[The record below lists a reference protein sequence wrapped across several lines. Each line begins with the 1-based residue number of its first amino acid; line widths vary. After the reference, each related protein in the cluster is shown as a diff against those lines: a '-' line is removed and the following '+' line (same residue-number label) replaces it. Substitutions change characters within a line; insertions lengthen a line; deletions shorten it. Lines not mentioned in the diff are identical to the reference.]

1 MAEVASNQSI
11 AKLDCGHD
19 QSDVFYIHKCSKTF
33 CDECMQE
40 NRLSVLWNIELVETD
55 YLKVIDKKRCEDTS
69 ICNREAIYRC
79 SCGNKDFCEIHL
91 IKYHDLVVHQKIC
104 LATMLDSD
112 SNAEPC
118 SKCEYFKAKFMNQ
131 TTNEFFCAP
140 CKNDDNSSN
149 FVEIEQD
156 NNRDITENL
165 KIYCV
170 DVKKRLDLLNEKLNE
185 YTIEI
190 ENEKAEFNKGIG
202 HMRSK
207 LKCYLSANTV
217 KIDSLRAEVDKVK
230 KFSNLLNRND
240 KFGIINLIKSKKLNY
255 KLADSKLKLWVEE
268 IAQSYVIPELT
279 KSGVNW
285 AKESERAFHEL
296 VPGPRNW
303 NLNHGPFFPDNLL
316 ELTYD
321 LIKDIDSHRNSCID
335 ASCYCEQNSLKKKFH
350 GLKTKG
356 KLSQNNLDY
365 LLDCW
370 YIDGGYVT
378 LLTET
383 GKRVLNQSDFLIA
396 RVCFEEAHRIS
407 PTNWI
412 VLDTLMG
419 LYFVLD
425 DYRNCLKLAIEGLT
439 ADRNYF
445 KARVLIS
452 EILKIK
458 PTLKPE
464 IPVGLDYL
472 LDCSSASVMTRKSKI
487 LYELKKT
494 KHLCDGQK
502 KTESQQENVR
512 KSLQLDLNT
521 ETLSSLQSLISA
533 LIMVSSEI
541 EKQQLNYRTVI
552 TLKITD
558 NPLSNP
564 LVSNGSISSKENQ
577 NHKRKS
583 QGHDPSA
590 KRRPVQD
597 SQSID
602 LTAEN
607 MYKTIFSMFPE
618 NILAREIV
626 QEDELEAQT
635 QNEAQVEHLILTR
648 YRSKQ
653 IPFDSKGK
661 QIYRLI
667 TDLLYEIANETTA
680 IKLPSNFMDLYRIY
694 RKWNKLPTPLTCS
707 IENISVNKTKL
718 ILKANEVQFNQS
730 EAIFLTESIP
740 YLRDLFDTNDYD
752 NFFVRLLIL
761 RGIKESKVD
770 YLLKANQVFEKSN
783 LKSVQAANQTV
794 YTSFSVRS
802 IINKMNENNLDTLL
816 DQHKLEETVELL
828 ASKSE
833 FSEQEEEYLC
843 QAIQSSKRWKRGI
856 EMIARTEQ
864 LTDRLLKLLLS
875 CLKNSDGTS
884 IDRELAIKLLKLGTR
899 NYNVM
904 AWICI
909 LQTFIIE
916 MRLGN
921 TDGKKIADLI
931 NLVHDYLGN
940 KESCCDSNG
949 EFLSLALDYLICQ
962 YSRNKE
968 KLILSCLGCF
978 YKQLKCSFLSAHQGA
993 GVSLHW
999 KDIRTIYNHFIPKT
1013 LPTFDSETSK
1023 SISANVEELLRN
1035 LLPLVPENLN
1045 PERFSNSFKEFI
1057 DHGKSIEPPS
1067 IIPKNHV
1074 TQDLYYYL
1082 ADYYLKN
1089 KEFKKAV
1096 QFYILDLILNRNRFD
1111 SWAGCALAITSQ
1123 IDQYSSTNGR
1133 VFYSS
1138 THQVLLLGKKAFRC
1152 FNEATRLKESESK
1165 VSFEYGK
1172 FAYNIASYISRVIK
1186 FGPVLENSQKEKMK
1200 EKRKRFLEKAKVCFE
1215 RGTNNN
1221 LPASDEI
1228 YFTYY
1233 FLGKI
1238 AERSNILQAL
1248 RYYKLSMS
1256 HPFSSEATAGID
1268 NVNSIILIH
1277 RFGIEINYR
1286 IHACVLKH
1294 ILEHEN
1300 LSTQILSQIL
1310 VFLTGAEESTFF
1322 GSLPES
1328 EETAED
1334 AENVVLE
1341 SEAQLLY
1348 EKIRKMCVGQ
1358 MSRILRRYPNH
1369 CKSLYRIAHH
1379 FLKDP
1384 LFALEIL
1391 TKSFQSTTRP
1401 ESSTASGTEGNA
1413 SANFSS
1419 IRDFFDP
1426 TKCDYF
1432 IFRGIQKTS
1441 NNFIDRP
1448 GSFCT
1453 HIRRLTNLLID
1464 VIKLRDSITSG
1475 GTKQLL
1481 NIAIFLDSSVCSNK
1495 EYLPETD
1502 RENLGKK
1509 ALEHC
1514 FSIYESK
1521 IVEATGNR
1529 NNLERIAAELR
1540 GICNEL
1546 MKYPI
1551 YEQSTKQF
1559 LEKHRNLLNVL
1570 QFINH

>member
-1 MAEVASNQSI
+1 MAEVTSNRSI

-19 QSDVFYIHKCSKTF
+19 QSDVFYIHKCLKTF
-33 CDECMQE
+33 CDECRQE
-40 NRLSVLWNIELVETD
+40 NRLSVLWNIELVKTD
-55 YLKVIDKKRCEDTS
+55 YLKAIDRKRCVGTS
-69 ICNREAIYRC
+69 ICNNQAIYRC
-79 SCGNKDFCEIHL
+79 SCGNKDFCWIHL
-91 IKYHDLVVHQKIC
+91 HEYHVLVLPQKRC
-104 LATMLDSD
+104 LPTMLDSD
-112 SNAEPC
+112 TNAEPC
-118 SKCEYFKAKFMNQ
+118 SKCEHFIAKFMDQ
-131 TTNEFFCAP
+131 TTNELFCES
-140 CKNDDNSSN
+140 CKNDNNSSN
-149 FVEIEQD
+149 FVEIDLD
-156 NNRDITENL
+156 NNRNITENL
-165 KIYCV
+165 KIYCA
-170 DVKKRLDLLNEKLNE
+170 DVQKRLDLLNTKLNE

-202 HMRSK
+202 HMRSE
-207 LKCYLSANTV
+207 LKCYLSANKV

-230 KFSNLLNRND
+230 QFLSRLNRND
-240 KFGIINLIKSKKLNY
+240 KFGIINLTKSNKLDH

-268 IAQSYVIPELT
+268 IVKSYVIPELT
-279 KSGVNW
+279 KSGVDW
-285 AKESERAFHEL
+285 AKESERAFREL

-303 NLNHGPFFPDNLL
+303 NLNHGPFFPDSLL

-321 LIKDIDSHRNSCID
+321 LIKDMNSHKDSCLDS
-335 ASCYCEQNSLKKKFH
+335 SCYCQQNSLMKKFH

-370 YIDGGYVT
+370 ATDGGDVT
-378 LLTET
+378 LLIET
-383 GKRVLNQSDFLIA
+383 GKRALNQSDFLIA

-412 VLDTLMG
+412 ALDTLID

-425 DYRNCLKLAIEGLT
+425 DYRNCLKLAIKGLT
-439 ADRNYF
+439 KDSHYF

-452 EILKIK
+452 EILKST

-472 LDCSSASVMTRKSKI
+472 LDCSSASVMARKTKT
-487 LYELKKT
+487 LNELKKT
-494 KHLCDGQK
+494 KQLRDGQK

-512 KSLQLDLNT
+512 KSLQLDLNS
-521 ETLSSLQSLISA
+521 ETLASLQSLISA
-533 LIMVSSEI
+533 LIIVNSEM
-541 EKQQLNYRTVI
+541 EKQRLNYRTVI
-552 TLKITD
+552 TLKISGD
-558 NPLSNP
+558 SRSNAS
-564 LVSNGSISSKENQ
+564 VSNGSNSSKENQ

-583 QGHDPSA
+583 QGDDPSA

-597 SQSID
+597 SQPQD
-602 LTAEN
+602 PTAEN
-607 MYKTIFSMFPE
+607 MYKKIFLMFPE
-618 NILAREIV
+618 NILARDV
-626 QEDELEAQT
+626 AQEDELEVQT

-653 IPFDSKGK
+653 MPFDSKGK

-667 TDLLYEIANETTA
+667 TDLLYEIANEATA

-740 YLRDLFDTNDYD
+740 YLRILFNTNDYD
-752 NFFVRLLIL
+752 NFFIRLLTL

-794 YTSFSVRS
+794 YTSFSLRS
-802 IINKMNENNLDTLL
+802 MINKMNENNLDTLL
-816 DQHKLEETVELL
+816 YQHKLEETVELL
-828 ASKSE
+828 ASKSKL
-833 FSEQEEEYLC
+833 SEQEEEYLC

-884 IDRELAIKLLKLGTR
+884 IDRQLAIKLLKLGTR
-899 NYNVM
+899 DYNVM

-921 TDGKKIADLI
+921 MDGKKIADFI
-931 NLVHDYLGN
+931 NLVHNYLGN
-940 KESCCDSNG
+940 KEACCDSNG

-968 KLILSCLGCF
+968 ELILSCLGCF

-999 KDIRTIYNHFIPKT
+999 KDIRTIYNHYIPKT
-1013 LPTFDSETSK
+1013 LPTFYSETSK
-1023 SISANVEELLRN
+1023 SISSNVEELLRN
-1035 LLPLVPENLN
+1035 LLPLVPDNLK
-1045 PERFSNSFKEFI
+1045 PERFSNSVKEFI
-1057 DHGKSIEPPS
+1057 DHEKSMEPITS
-1067 IIPKNHV
+1067 IPKNHV

-1082 ADYYLKN
+1082 ADYYLKH
-1089 KEFKKAV
+1089 EDFQKAIK
-1096 QFYILDLILNRNRFD
+1096 FYILDLTLNRKRFD
-1111 SWAGCALAITSQ
+1111 SWVGCALAITSQ
-1123 IDQYSSTNGR
+1123 IDQYSSTYGR

-1138 THQVLLLGKKAFRC
+1138 TDEVLLLGEKVLRC
-1152 FNEATRLKESESK
+1152 FYEAVKLKKSESK
-1165 VSFEYGK
+1165 VWFEYGK
-1172 FAYNIASYISRVIK
+1172 FAYYISSYISRVIK
-1186 FGPVLENSQKEKMK
+1186 FGPVLENSQKEEMK
-1200 EKRKRFLEKAKVCFE
+1200 KQRKRFLDIARDCFE
-1215 RGTNNN
+1215 RGTNKN

-1228 YFTYY
+1228 YFNYY

-1248 RYYKLSMS
+1248 RFYKSSMS
-1256 HPFSSEATAGID
+1256 HPISSEATTGID

-1286 IHACVLKH
+1286 IHACVLKY
-1294 ILEHEN
+1294 ILKHEN

-1328 EETAED
+1328 EITAED
-1334 AENVVLE
+1334 AENVVPE
-1341 SEAQLLY
+1341 SEVELY
-1348 EKIRKMCVGQ
+1348 ERIRKMCVGQ
-1358 MSRILRRYPNH
+1358 MFRILRSYPDH

-1413 SANFSS
+1413 STNFSS
-1419 IRDFFDP
+1419 IRDF
-1426 TKCDYF
+1426 
-1432 IFRGIQKTS
+1432 
-1441 NNFIDRP
+1441 
-1448 GSFCT
+1448 
-1453 HIRRLTNLLID
+1453 
-1464 VIKLRDSITSG
+1464 
-1475 GTKQLL
+1475 
-1481 NIAIFLDSSVCSNK
+1481 
-1495 EYLPETD
+1495 
-1502 RENLGKK
+1502 
-1509 ALEHC
+1509 
-1514 FSIYESK
+1514 
-1521 IVEATGNR
+1521 
-1529 NNLERIAAELR
+1529 
-1540 GICNEL
+1540 
-1546 MKYPI
+1546 
-1551 YEQSTKQF
+1551 ST
-1559 LEKHRNLLNVL
+1559 RLNVIIIYSMESRRHL
-1570 QFINH
+1570 TILSKDQEVSVLTSVDRQIY